1 MGNALA
7 LQLSIKLKRTQVCSG
22 TKVLAVAAALLWPPL
37 QVPLPVPEPVLVQL
51 PHPVPVHVV
60 VPEQC
65 LAYFNKFSNS
75 GPRSKTT

>member
-37 QVPLPVPEPVLVQL
+37 LQVALPVPEPVQL
-51 PHPVPVHVV
+51 PHPVPVV